1 MEWILCK
8 DELPKNNRVKY
19 LITRKMFLYPDNT
32 VEIAYFSNNLKEVD
46 EYDFDEARA
55 GFYSYDEG
63 GYYEI
68 KNVVAWMECP
78 YPYKEE
84 N

>member
-1 MEWILCK
+1 MKWILCK
-8 DELPKNNRVKY
+8 DELPKEYGKY
-19 LITRKMFLYPDNT
+19 LITRKMFVCPDNT
-32 VEIAYFSNNLKEVD
+32 VETAYFSNNLKEID
-46 EYDFDEARA
+46 EYDFDEERA
-55 GFYSYDEG
+55 GFFSYDEG

-78 YPYKEE
+78 YPYKEK